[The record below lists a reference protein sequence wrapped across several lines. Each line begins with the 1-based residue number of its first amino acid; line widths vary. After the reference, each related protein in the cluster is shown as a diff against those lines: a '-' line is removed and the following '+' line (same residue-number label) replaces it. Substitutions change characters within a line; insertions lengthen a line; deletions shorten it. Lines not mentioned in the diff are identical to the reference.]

1 MALAVKKCCMMC
13 FYVDSHFYGVY
24 MFAAM
29 KYKTFSVRIPEDLCT
44 PLETEASEELRNRNQ
59 MLIKILRDRYH
70 SHAPPT
76 APIQKR
82 SSQSRTATSRAGRK
96 TSDVN

>member
-1 MALAVKKCCMMC
+1 
-13 FYVDSHFYGVY
+13 